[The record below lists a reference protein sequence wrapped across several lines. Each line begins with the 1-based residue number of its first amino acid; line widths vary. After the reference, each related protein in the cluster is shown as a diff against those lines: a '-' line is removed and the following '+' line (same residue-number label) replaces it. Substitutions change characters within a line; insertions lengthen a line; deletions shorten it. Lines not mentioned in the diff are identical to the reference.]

1 MEPTSLER
9 EPTVTSHREKPA
21 CSHALFP
28 AVRTR
33 RGVCMDSPAWGHL
46 CKLCLGP
53 GAIAPA
59 FSDHGTRGR
68 VQLPQHPRLVHS
80 ARWASLA
87 HALKA
92 GRAGAPRLGAQHA
105 RLVTLPDAERRP
117 RSRSL
122 SGPSSSPPSGLR
134 GLARPGPRPARRP
147 PGARRGA
154 THTAELAGPRRP
166 ARGPAGRMRRT
177 GIDAATTAG
186 TGRARVP
193 EFVLPAKGLLKTTRG
208 RDRTAP
214 KGGSGRRSAESVKP
228 GGPASPPGL
237 LPDGGPRRK
246 PRACRMRRRTP
257 TRRPALALAVPLP
270 TCGRHREAR
279 GNRRTVGPNSAP
291 EPPHVPWLWVGLPN
305 ATAVM
310 APTLRRP
317 RPLSAPRSSRR
328 SPLGPHGEEPSTS
341 GATSRA
347 ACRHGLP
354 ADTVQPRRAHR
365 GEGTRR
371 QAPRHAR
378 TGRRV
383 TGGNAWRAAA
393 SPPRP
398 PPGPGHPRP

>member
-9 EPTVTSHREKPA
+9 EPTVTPHHEKPA

-92 GRAGAPRLGAQHA
+92 GRAGT

-154 THTAELAGPRRP
+154 THTAELAGPLRP
-166 ARGPAGRMRRT
+166 ARGPAGCVWCT
-177 GIDAATTAG
+177 GVDAATTAG

-208 RDRTAP
+208 KRPHGPEGRVGATQRGVGQAPGGWRRPQGCSQTGGPGASRERVGCADAHLRGGPPWPWPSRSRRAAGTAKREETGGQWGRTAP
-214 KGGSGRRSAESVKP
+214 RS
-228 GGPASPPGL
+228 
-237 LPDGGPRRK
+237 LPTSRGCGWV
-246 PRACRMRRRTP
+246 CRMPQR
-257 TRRPALALAVPLP
+257 
-270 TCGRHREAR
+270 
-279 GNRRTVGPNSAP
+279 
-291 EPPHVPWLWVGLPN
+291 
-305 ATAVM
+305 
-310 APTLRRP
+310 
-317 RPLSAPRSSRR
+317 
-328 SPLGPHGEEPSTS
+328 
-341 GATSRA
+341 
-347 ACRHGLP
+347 
-354 ADTVQPRRAHR
+354 
-365 GEGTRR
+365 
-371 QAPRHAR
+371 
-378 TGRRV
+378 
-383 TGGNAWRAAA
+383 
-393 SPPRP
+393 
-398 PPGPGHPRP
+398 